1 MTSVLESKFVE
12 QTRPYSQDELND
24 MRNKLYRS
32 LRLGETKAHHERCNH
47 FYLVKQNGR
56 KEKEIKEQNS
66 PDVGNCSVC
75 WKLSKTPNNFRRDAQ
90 QLVEAY
96 SQIFYNEPKYLSYD
110 KVDVEVVFCKW
121 LYEEIN
127 N

>member
-32 LRLGETKAHHERCNH
+32 LRLGETTARHNRCNH

-56 KEKEIKEQNS
+56 KEKEINEKKRKE
-66 PDVGNCSVC
+66 
-75 WKLSKTPNNFRRDAQ
+75 KR
-90 QLVEAY
+90 EAY
-96 SQIFYNEPKYLSYD
+96 EK
-110 KVDVEVVFCKW
+110 EM
-121 LYEEIN
+121 
-127 N
+127 

>member
-32 LRLGETKAHHERCNH
+32 LRLGEKTAHHTRCNH

-56 KEKEIKEQNS
+56 KEKEINEQNS
-66 PDVGNCSVC
+66 LDVGSCSVC
-75 WKLSKTPNNFRRDAQ
+75 WKLSKTPKHFCRDAQ

-96 SQIFYNEPKYLSYD
+96 SQIFYQEPKYLSFD
-110 KVDVEVVFCKW
+110 KVDVETVFYKW
-121 LYEEIN
+121 LYEEVN
-127 N
+127 